1 MNRPRALIIT
11 QYFSPDMGGA
21 STRAANVIKG
31 LVLHGFDVDVITTVS
46 HYPGGNRNAF
56 KDMRLYRTSRSSR
69 IHVTRF
75 WMPPF
80 SHISNLARLLNYMF
94 FTVVGMLGI
103 LLARKP
109 QIVFASSPNFFCFL
123 TGIFAKAAKRVPVAV
138 NVDDLWPEALDDLG
152 VTESSWLLSL
162 IRKMRNAC
170 LRLVD
175 HVICISKAIEEVIIA
190 NGIAKN
196 QVTTIEVGSEIGT
209 SCAEPAVSQRGSHN
223 PLKVVYSGI
232 LGPAY
237 DFRILLKLAGIC
249 SKKADPVVFL
259 IKGVGGEVGPIRR
272 LITESGL
279 SNVQLLDRWLSSD
292 EYKVFLEKADAFIL
306 PMQSNYISTTALPTK
321 MMEYMASGRP
331 VIVIGEGVVADLAR
345 KSGCGISITAPQ
357 LLIAAEFLHDLARNP
372 QSIQDIGKRGRDYI
386 EQHLSIDRIGKKFS
400 QLFRVLIDEK
410 N

>member
-21 STRAANVIKG
+21 STRAANAVKG
-31 LVLHGFDVDVITTVS
+31 LVLLGFDVDVITTVS

-56 KDMRLYRTSRSSR
+56 NDTRMYRISRSSSVR
-69 IHVTRF
+69 ITRF

-80 SHISNLARLLNYMF
+80 SHISNSARLLNYMF
-94 FTVVGMLGI
+94 FSVVGMLGV
-103 LLARKP
+103 LLVRKP
-109 QIVFASSPNFFCFL
+109 HVIFASSPNFFCFL
-123 TGIFAKAAKRVPVAV
+123 TGIFAKAVKRVPVAV

-152 VTESSWLLSL
+152 VTESSWLLSF
-162 IRKMRNAC
+162 IRKVRNAC

-175 HVICISKAIEEVIIA
+175 HVICISTAIEEVIIA

-209 SCAEPAVSQRGSHN
+209 SHAEPTVSQRGSHN

-237 DFRILLKLAGIC
+237 DFRVLLKLAGIC
-249 SKKADPVVFL
+249 SKRADPVVFL
-259 IKGVGGEVGPIRR
+259 IKGAGGEVGHVRR
-272 LITESGL
+272 LIAESEF
-279 SNVQLLDRWLSSD
+279 SNVQLVDRWLSSD

-321 MMEYMASGRP
+321 LMEYMASGRP
-331 VIVIGEGVVADLAR
+331 VIVIGEGVVADLVR
-345 KSGCGISITAPQ
+345 ISGCGIAITKFQ

-372 QSIQDIGKRGRDYI
+372 QNIQDLGKRGRNYI
-386 EQHLSIDRIGKKFS
+386 EQHLSIDQIGKKFS
-400 QLFRVLIDEK
+400 ALFRVLINEK